1 MKNMNNITIAMVNE
15 AEAKFEAYCKEHG
28 MMGKVQVQMEN
39 EYLALK
45 KAYNIRC
52 AEVANRIR
60 NKGVIV
66 WSKSDEYMSYAAAN
80 IVQGAIVA
88 EIVEV
93 FNAYENND
101 LREFQKAVAKV
112 KTNRN
117 INHEA
122 LLQMLI

>member
-1 MKNMNNITIAMVNE
+1 MNNITIAILNE
-15 AEAKFEAYCKEHG
+15 AEAKLEAYCKEHG

-52 AEVANRIR
+52 AEVANKIH

-66 WSKSDEYMSYAAAN
+66 WSKSDEFMSYAAAN
-80 IVQGAIVA
+80 IAQRAIIA

-101 LREFQKAVAKV
+101 LKEFQKAIAKV

-117 INHEA
+117 INCEA
-122 LLQMLI
+122 LLQLLS

>member
-1 MKNMNNITIAMVNE
+1 MNNITIAMVNE

-28 MMGKVQVQMEN
+28 MMGMVQVQMEN

-52 AEVANRIR
+52 AEVANKIR

-66 WSKSDEYMSYAAAN
+66 WSKSDEFMSYAAAN
-80 IVQGAIVA
+80 IVQRAIIA

-93 FNAYENND
+93 FNTYENND
-101 LREFQKAVAKV
+101 LREFQKAIAKV